1 MDKKK
6 KVVYT
11 IGAIG
16 ALVGLGYAFKTKRGF
31 WGYVGFSLLGSLSGN
46 LVGNVIAMNMKD
58 ENPTTDTTTNT
69 TTNAPTTTQNATKES
84 VGNVSVS
91 PITPKGVSQSDI
103 QSIL

>member
-1 MDKKK
+1 MDKKT

-16 ALVGLGYAFKTKRGF
+16 ALVGLGYAFKTKKGF
-31 WGYVGFSLLGSLSGN
+31 WGYVGFSLLGSLMGN

-58 ENPTTDTTTNT
+58 ENPTTDTTNNT
-69 TTNAPTTTQNATKES
+69 TTNTTTQNATKES

-103 QSIL
+103 ESILKK

>member
-31 WGYVGFSLLGSLSGN
+31 WGYVGFSLLGSLAGN

-58 ENPTTDTTTNT
+58 ENPTTDTITDTRPDTT
-69 TTNAPTTTQNATKES
+69 TTTQNATKQS

-91 PITPKGVSQSDI
+91 PITPKGVTQKDI